1 MRMAVF
7 TWRGMPLLA
16 AALLA
21 AHMCTAS
28 AFLAPL
34 SRWPLSIHQPPAA
47 ACPCGPRPS
56 VSKRVLV
63 SVGGR
68 LEAVE
73 PAGGRGQHHYHTNH
87 EGQIELAPMPSAFG
101 EVLEM
106 LRELDRNGSWPA
118 TSRRRSG
125 LLKNVTRRESIGD
138 SFTIGLFPPP
148 LRLPHANAQLPALLD
163 ALLRLEK
170 ALCPDRPSSTTI
182 TINRHAEFRPH
193 RDSGAGAGQSTS
205 LIVGLGDYFGGSLM
219 VEGHAHDIRYRGL
232 EFDGW
237 RQLHWTRPFRGERY
251 SLVWYTPQGLEQPR
265 EALERGDGWHE
276 AARLAAALE
285 PVKIVTKTLAKIEAE
300 TLAQVTRQVTPRG
313 PITMQRYSMVPPNV
327 NFKSAISLLA
337 IERLSLVN
345 ATNVQVSGDAISPA
359 CARVVARVTPT
370 GLIAT
375 PLSRIGLWRV
385 HAWSLVLSHPLTPWT
400 QTPVCRAPGAVAIN
414 RQGHA
419 PRLPGPRALRLSR
432 SGGGFP
438 HAAAV
443 REPSRGAPAPGL

>member
-1 MRMAVF
+1 
-7 TWRGMPLLA
+7 
-16 AALLA
+16 
-21 AHMCTAS
+21 
-28 AFLAPL
+28 
-34 SRWPLSIHQPPAA
+34 
-47 ACPCGPRPS
+47 
-56 VSKRVLV
+56 
-63 SVGGR
+63 
-68 LEAVE
+68 
-73 PAGGRGQHHYHTNH
+73 
-87 EGQIELAPMPSAFG
+87 MPSAFG

-337 IERLSLVN
+337 IERLSRVN

-375 PLSRIGLWRV
+375 PLSRIGLWCV

-400 QTPVCRAPGAVAIN
+400 QTPVCGAPGAVAIN

-419 PRLPGPRALRLSR
+419 PRLPGPRALRLGR